1 MIYCGIV
8 DPFVSGQYL
17 AQTLQVH
24 GIRPLAL
31 ITDPVQAKN
40 LEDKQRFRSEE
51 FFQVIPIAHLNDDQV
66 EQQLKAF
73 KPCIIIPGSEY
84 ACALADR
91 LATRLSPQFAN
102 PPCSSSW
109 RFNKMA
115 MQDVIGKAGI
125 PNVASQAITHLTS
138 QTQLTQLLEN
148 WQWPTV
154 VKPTETGGSFGVKI
168 CHTAQEITQQ
178 LKQLQHAKYP
188 LAQEPVQTVL
198 LQEFL
203 EGEEYFIDTCS
214 YQNQHRLVSLGYYKK
229 VFQNGLP
236 VYRYIELRDFDN
248 EKGQIL
254 SDYLKQI
261 LNAVELYNGLS
272 HTEIMLT
279 SKGPRLI
286 EVNPRISGVYG
297 LVNALASKVYHT
309 DQVTLLAQAIK
320 HPTDFLASV
329 NTFPKFHQHGRL
341 VFLHCVENRPIRK
354 LNYSL
359 LNQLA
364 SYNGHLTLKKA
375 GDLVSGQS
383 TLAET
388 VVLVQLLH
396 TDHEVI
402 AANTEQ
408 LFQYE
413 QKGELF

>member
-1 MIYCGIV
+1 M
-8 DPFVSGQYL
+8 L
-17 AQTLQVH
+17 
-24 GIRPLAL
+24 
-31 ITDPVQAKN
+31 TDPIQAKSLQN
-40 LEDKQRFRSEE
+40 KQRFQAEK
-51 FFQVIPIAHLNDDQV
+51 FFRVIPIADLSGAQV

-73 KPCIIIPGSEY
+73 KPCVIIPGSEY

-102 PPCSSSW
+102 PPHSSSW

-115 MQDVIGKAGI
+115 MQEVIGKAGI

-138 QTQLTQLLEN
+138 QTQLNQLLQN
-148 WQWPTV
+148 WQWPIV
-154 VKPTETGGSFGVKI
+154 IKPTETGGSFGVKI
-168 CHTAQEITQQ
+168 CHSIQEIAQQ
-178 LKQLQHAKYP
+178 LEQLQHAKYP
-188 LAQEPVQTVL
+188 LAQAPVQMVL

-236 VYRYIELRDFDN
+236 VYRYIELRDFAN

-254 SDYLKQI
+254 RTYLKQI
-261 LNAVELYNGLS
+261 LNTLELYNGLS

-279 SKGPRLI
+279 PKGPRLI
-286 EVNPRISGVYG
+286 ELNPRISGVYG
-297 LVNALASKVYHT
+297 LVNALARKVYHS

-329 NTFPKFHQHGRL
+329 NALPKFHQHGRL
-341 VFLHCVENRPIRK
+341 VFLHCFENRQIRD
-354 LNYSL
+354 LNCSL
-359 LNQLA
+359 LSQLA
-364 SYNGHLTLKKA
+364 SYHGHLTLKKA

-388 VVLVQLLH
+388 VVLIQLLH
-396 TDHEVI
+396 TDYEI
-402 AANTEQ
+402 ITANTEQ
-408 LFQYE
+408 LFHYE
-413 QKGELF
+413 QNGELF